1 MLIKLK
7 SLGINSTLEEGFKN
21 GNHTK
26 LWKVNCYLSEPTY
39 LKGNL
44 KIEQWRDSNVNFYV
58 PSNGILNE
66 KNAIAF
72 IKANWNNY
80 KDFICDKSWRSK
92 GYKFDSYSLVDFDKR
107 KIEIIEIN
115 EIVFN

>member
-1 MLIKLK
+1 M
-7 SLGINSTLEEGFKN
+7 
-21 GNHTK
+21 
-26 LWKVNCYLSEPTY
+26 
-39 LKGNL
+39 
-44 KIEQWRDSNVNFYV
+44 

-80 KDFICDKSWRSK
+80 KDFICDKSWQSK
-92 GYKFDSYSLVDFDKR
+92 GFKYDSYSLVDFDKR

-115 EIVFN
+115 EIAFN